1 MKNRNHLANIGLI
14 HQVNVIEDGLIDIP
28 MLQVLQPDGSLHQ
41 QAEIPTLS
49 QQAALKIL
57 QTMQYVRLLDERMVA
72 AQRQGRIS
80 FYLACTGEEAST
92 VASAAALEPQDMIMS
107 QYREQGALAYRGF
120 TSKEFMDQL
129 KMIGIVTL
137 SILGIIAIFV
147 GSIWYSR
154 LPV

>member
-1 MKNRNHLANIGLI
+1 MKDRNHLANIGLI

-41 QAEIPTLS
+41 QAELPTIS
-49 QQAALKIL
+49 QPSALKIL

-92 VASAAALEPQDMIMS
+92 VASAAWMER
-107 QYREQGALAYRGF
+107 YR
-120 TSKEFMDQL
+120 T
-129 KMIGIVTL
+129 
-137 SILGIIAIFV
+137 
-147 GSIWYSR
+147 
-154 LPV
+154 